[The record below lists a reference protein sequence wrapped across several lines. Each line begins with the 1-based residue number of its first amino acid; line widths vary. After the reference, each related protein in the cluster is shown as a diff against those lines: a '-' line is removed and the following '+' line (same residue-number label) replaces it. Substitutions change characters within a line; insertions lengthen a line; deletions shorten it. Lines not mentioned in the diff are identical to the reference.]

1 MPALTPAPPERSPDG
16 MIRSLVLALGVLAT
30 LVLGSG
36 RAEAH
41 AVLTGSSVAKGSIAP
56 DTATPV
62 TLTFNAG
69 IEAGLTKVVL
79 RGAGEDR
86 PLGTHPG
93 EKASEVIVDVPALP
107 AGTYALHYKV
117 LAVDGHVTES
127 VLRFKVAAP

>member
-1 MPALTPAPPERSPDG
+1 MT
-16 MIRSLVLALGVLAT
+16 RSLVLALGVLAM
-30 LVLGSG
+30 LALGAG
-36 RAEAH
+36 RADAH

-56 DTATPV
+56 DIATPV

-69 IEAGLTKVVL
+69 IEAGLTRVVL

-86 PLGTHPG
+86 ALGTHAG
-93 EKASEVIVDVPALP
+93 TKASEVIVDVPALP